1 MLWLHLAK
9 AVRGLPYGVQE
20 KKWRRNSDCLL
31 GRLDVFLS
39 IMYACCPEPGY
50 DRVATWYS
58 ERIFFY
64 HSDKTVLLYVIGT
77 GSNGSLEF
85 KTGNKPQ
92 QEANCRII

>member
-1 MLWLHLAK
+1 MGC
-9 AVRGLPYGVQE
+9 R
-20 KKWRRNSDCLL
+20 RRNGEEIVIVYWAGLMCFSPLCMLAAQN
-31 GRLDVFLS
+31 LD
-39 IMYACCPEPGY
+39 MTEWPHGTAREY
-50 DRVATWYS
+50 
-58 ERIFFY
+58 FFY